1 MSDPELQ
8 QLATLL
14 RWYEEVGVDA
24 SVVDEPGLWT
34 LPQATASP
42 VPTAAEAARP
52 ALPAADATAL
62 DAAALAGT
70 AKTLEALRAA
80 IDRFDGC
87 ALKVT
92 ATNLVFADGNPEAR
106 VMLVGEAPGA
116 EEDRRGLPFVGRA
129 GQLLD
134 RMLAAIGLD
143 RSSVY
148 ITNILNWRPPGNRTP
163 NPSEITM
170 CLPFVHRHIALVRPD
185 VLVLLGGTSAKAL
198 LTTNDGIMKLR
209 GRWFDLAVPGLDAPL
224 ATMATFHPAYLLRT
238 PLAKRQSW
246 KDLLAIDQRLE
257 EMGLRPPA
265 TTP

>member
-24 SVVDEPGLWT
+24 SVVDEPGVWT
-34 LPQATASP
+34 RPKAAPPPTP
-42 VPTAAEAARP
+42 VEVPRP

-62 DAAALAGT
+62 DAAALASE
-70 AKTLEALRAA
+70 AETLEALRAV

-92 ATNLVFADGNPEAR
+92 ATNLVFADGNPQAR
-106 VMLVGEAPGA
+106 LMLVGEAPGA
-116 EEDRRGLPFVGRA
+116 EEDRKGLPFVGRA

-143 RSSVY
+143 RNAVY

-163 NPSEITM
+163 NPSETTM

-185 VLVLLGGTSAKAL
+185 ILVLLGGTSAKAL
-198 LTTNDGIMKLR
+198 LATNDGIMKLR
-209 GRWFDLAVPGLDAPL
+209 GRWYDLAVPGLAEPL
-224 ATMATFHPAYLLRT
+224 PTMATFHPAYLLRT

-246 KDLLAIDQRLE
+246 KDLIAIAKRLE
-257 EMGLRPPA
+257 TSGERRAPPA
-265 TTP
+265 

>member
-1 MSDPELQ
+1 MSDLELQ

-24 SVVDEPGLWT
+24 SVVDEPGVWT
-34 LPQATASP
+34 LPPAAPPARPTPAAAS
-42 VPTAAEAARP
+42 RP

-62 DAAALAGT
+62 DAAALAS
-70 AKTLEALRAA
+70 AADTLDALRTA

-87 ALKVT
+87 PLKVT

-116 EEDRRGLPFVGRA
+116 EEDRKGLPFVGRA

-143 RSSVY
+143 RTSAY

-198 LTTNDGIMKLR
+198 LATNDGIMKLR
-209 GRWFDLAVPGLDAPL
+209 GRWFEVTIPGLDAPL

-238 PLAKRQSW
+238 PLAKRQAW
-246 KDLLAIDQRLE
+246 KDLIAIAKRLE
-257 EMGLRPPA
+257 ASGDRRSTPA
-265 TTP
+265 

>member
-24 SVVDEPGLWT
+24 SVVDEAGVWT
-34 LPQATASP
+34 RPKAAPPPAPAPAS
-42 VPTAAEAARP
+42 RP

-62 DAAALAGT
+62 DAAALASE
-70 AKTLEALRAA
+70 ADTLEALRAV

-92 ATNLVFADGNPEAR
+92 ATNLVFADGNPQAR
-106 VMLVGEAPGA
+106 LMLVGEAPGA
-116 EEDRRGLPFVGRA
+116 EEDRKGLPFVGRA

-143 RSSVY
+143 RNTVY

-198 LTTNDGIMKLR
+198 LATNDGIMKLR
-209 GRWFDLAVPGLDAPL
+209 GRWYDLAVPGLAAPL
-224 ATMATFHPAYLLRT
+224 PTIATFHPAYLLRT

-246 KDLLAIDQRLE
+246 KDLIAIAKRLE
-257 EMGLRPPA
+257 APGDRRATPA
-265 TTP
+265 